1 MTNFSEA
8 PGASTSPA
16 ELLAVA
22 RGDEPADLVLRG
34 GRLVNVLSGEIQ
46 ETTVAIHGE
55 QKIGPDRTLGS
66 PDGARISMSNLT
78 RGLELA

>member
-46 ETTVAIHGE
+46 ETA
-55 QKIGPDRTLGS
+55 
-66 PDGARISMSNLT
+66 ARST
-78 RGLELA
+78 AA